1 MKKFR
6 NKPLTIIVIIT
17 FLFFGTFISNTSVAY
32 GDFEEEVIEEEV
44 IEEEFV
50 EDEFEEEEFE
60 EEVIEEAVFEA
71 QFEVQSSASVTPIE
85 LPGNDKDIPDNYIG
99 GLKQLKIDPPND
111 GTYSE
116 DELTVTVSFDEDGK
130 FVNWSSNIPI
140 NYVFVKG
147 GNGGYL
153 YYYPQGATGDEY
165 LRAPDNNGGNQA
177 QISHVS
183 FFFNPEDPVDDPEDP
198 VDDPDDDIVTITE
211 EDIPLAAVQEVI
223 EEITLTTVEETEIEE
238 EEIPLGAAALP
249 QTGEASPTLLYGLGS
264 LLAFLGAAMRRRS

>member
-183 FFFNPEDPVDDPEDP
+183 FFFNPEDPVDDP
-198 VDDPDDDIVTITE
+198 DDDIVTITE
-211 EDIPLAAVQEVI
+211 EDIPLAAVPEVI